1 MGALWKVGRPG
12 PGAGLLPV
20 LQVSGFGDTGQGCKK
35 LSFDGLWV
43 EQIRSCKA
51 LPK

>member
-43 EQIRSCKA
+43 EQIRSRKA